1 MTQLHDYLLQNH
13 RADLLN
19 SGMESCSN
27 FEHVVETSLQQCVLG
42 PLSLYVYLGIEEHLM
57 EGGSLFQ
64 VQRSVH
70 QGKNRTPQEMGIR
83 VSGEEEEERRFVHMN
98 VANDTWVNSSSNLF
112 TNAQLY

>member
-1 MTQLHDYLLQNH
+1 MTQMHDYLLQNH
-13 RADLLN
+13 HGDMVN
-19 SGMESCSN
+19 SGMDSCSN

-83 VSGEEEEERRFVHMN
+83 VSGEEEEEGGLISISMHVRSGGEYV
-98 VANDTWVNSSSNLF
+98 LF
-112 TNAQLY
+112 GAAVS

>member
-1 MTQLHDYLLQNH
+1 MTEMHDYLLQH
-13 RADLLN
+13 HHTDLLN
-19 SGMESCSN
+19 CGMESCSN

-42 PLSLYVYLGIEEHLM
+42 PISLYVYLGIEEHLM

-83 VSGEEEEERRFVHMN
+83 VSECVSVCVCEGGGGLGRRENREKEEEC
-98 VANDTWVNSSSNLF
+98 SS
-112 TNAQLY
+112 

>member
-1 MTQLHDYLLQNH
+1 MTQMHDYLLQNH
-13 RADLLN
+13 HGDMVN
-19 SGMESCSN
+19 SGMDSCSN

-83 VSGEEEEERRFVHMN
+83 VSGEEEEGGINFYFY
-98 VANDTWVNSSSNLF
+98 ACT
-112 TNAQLY
+112 